1 MQSVAFHHPEVDRYC
16 VIVDR
21 DLSLARQC
29 PQDFEVLPLQELNL
43 PDGDEF
49 LFQYTILELNT
60 AVKPWAL
67 HTLMQRGYEKVV
79 YIDPDI
85 SLYAPMHEVMQA
97 LSGSVEL
104 VLTPHLLAPMTDKA
118 QDQFVPTELDIRR
131 AGTYNLGFCAFK
143 NTPAMQELL
152 VWWQSKLH
160 RHCVNETDKGIFVD
174 QSWMDL
180 VPGMFANVFVLRH
193 PGYNLA
199 YWNMAQRPLAKT
211 DELGQGS
218 STTSFTVLGQPLV
231 FAHFSGLDPQQ
242 PQKVS
247 KHQNRF
253 NFGNIN
259 PALKN
264 LIDDY
269 CQRVVANNI
278 AHYKEQPYGFAKF
291 DDGTPIADSS
301 RSYFRTSNRL
311 RGLALGKPFA
321 AKSLLEKSISEPFY
335 QNDPR
340 LVHIYAYF
348 LGRLPDE
355 SAIFQFETNKHK
367 FGWAQVTAMRVARS
381 PEARLRKAWFARCI
395 AWFTGLQHSMRT
407 DTWQLVAK
415 DNVPQLSAAFQR
427 RMQFAPSKPT
437 PFMGLYAPEA
447 SSSADGLWVGPEL
460 HLPMCSAAQGRVQIK
475 GSVDLDL
482 LLHCHSLGRGVLQ
495 ESFKICVKGGQNFE
509 HTTLI
514 ENSGPFNIEFLAPQ
528 HIFEG
533 DHWRIDASAFVVP
546 QHVGL
551 NDDTRQL
558 SWRVS
563 VIAIDHTVLLD
574 CSRNPATTPLQNLIT
589 PAGINLVGYLAAEL
603 GVGEAARS
611 FARACTAVGVPYS
624 AVDVGYQTNHLQRD
638 TSVLSQAVNQRF
650 AIDLM
655 YVNADQTAA
664 TAQYLQ
670 QQGKQSRYRIGYWH
684 WEQPQLPDSALR
696 AFEHVDEVWVPSTFV
711 QDAVAA
717 VSPVPVVKIPH
728 AISFV
733 PTPGVQRQSFGLP
746 DNQFL
751 VLVMYD
757 FNSYQYRKNPQ
768 AAIQA
773 FSQVAANRNDA
784 VLVVKTISGPSH
796 AQALQA
802 LKSSVAHMRNV
813 LFIDTFLTRQQTW
826 DLQSC
831 CDALI
836 SLHRAE
842 GFGLVPAEM
851 MFLGKPV
858 IATGWSANV
867 DFMTPDNSFLVKYEL
882 KPLAETLGVYPSG
895 PLWAEA
901 DVDHAAWCLE
911 RLLDDASLA
920 ARLGQTAKTDIQCQ
934 LNPETVGGLIRN
946 RLTLLGFW
954 NLQLKL

>member
-1 MQSVAFHHPEVDRYC
+1 MQSVALHHPEADRYC

-21 DLSLARQC
+21 DLSLAREC
-29 PQDFEVLPLQELNL
+29 PQDFAVLPLQELNL

-67 HTLMQRGYEKVV
+67 HTLMQRGYDKVV

-85 SLYAPMHEVMQA
+85 SLYAPMHEVMSA
-97 LSGSVEL
+97 LDNGSEL
-104 VLTPHLLAPMTDKA
+104 VLTPHLLAPMTDA
-118 QDQFVPTELDIRR
+118 LVPTELDIRR

-143 NTPAMQELL
+143 NTPAMQALL
-152 VWWQSKLH
+152 EWWQSKLH

-193 PGYNLA
+193 PGYNVA
-199 YWNMAQRPLAKT
+199 YWNMAQRPLA
-211 DELGQGS
+211 LQNNNY
-218 STTSFTVLGQPLV
+218 TVLGQPLV

-242 PQKVS
+242 PHKVS

-259 PALKN
+259 EALRS

-278 AHYKEQPYGFAKF
+278 AHYKQQPYGFAKF
-291 DDGTPIADSS
+291 DDGASISDGF
-301 RSYFRTSNRL
+301 RNYFRTSEKM

-321 AKSLLEKSISEPFY
+321 AKAYFENLLAAPLFQS
-335 QNDPR
+335 DPR

-355 SAIFQFETNKHK
+355 SATEQFEKNKHK
-367 FGWAQVTAMRVARS
+367 VGWAFVTSMRVARS
-381 PEARLRKAWFARCI
+381 PEARARKAWLARCI
-395 AWFTGLQHSMRT
+395 AWFTGLQNPMRV
-407 DTWQLVAK
+407 DMWHLVAEA
-415 DNVPQLSAAFQR
+415 NVSQLSAAFQR
-427 RMQFAPSKPT
+427 RMQWVPNKPT
-437 PFMGLYAPEA
+437 PFMGLHAAEA
-447 SSSADGLWVGPEL
+447 HSNTNGLWVGPEL
-460 HLPMCSAAQGRVQIK
+460 QMPPCSFTDGRVHIK
-475 GSVDLDL
+475 GSVDLAL
-482 LLHCHSLGRGVLQ
+482 LS
-495 ESFKICVKGGQNFE
+495 GGQGAGSLSGEFKLCVHGGVNFE
-509 HTTLI
+509 HTVSLQK
-514 ENSGPFNIEFLAPQ
+514 SGPFEIDFIAPAQ
-528 HIFEG
+528 LFKANH
-533 DHWRIDASAFVVP
+533 HWCISASAYVVP
-546 QHVGL
+546 QRLGL
-551 NDDTRQL
+551 NDDARQL
-558 SWRVS
+558 SWRVHS
-563 VIAIDHTVLLD
+563 IAVDSTVLLD
-574 CSRNPATTPLQNLIT
+574 CTRSPATPPIEELVP

-638 TSVLSQAVNQRF
+638 TSVLAQAVNDRF

-655 YVNADQTAA
+655 YVNADQTRA

-684 WEQPQLPDSALR
+684 WEQPQLPDSALQ

-711 QDAVAA
+711 QDAVMA

-728 AISFV
+728 AISFK
-733 PTPGVQRQSFGLP
+733 PTPGIQRQSFGLP
-746 DNQFL
+746 DSKFL

-768 AAIQA
+768 AALAA
-773 FSQVAANRNDA
+773 FGKVAANRQDA

-796 AQALQA
+796 AQALQT
-802 LKSSVAHMRNV
+802 LKDSVAHMTNV
-813 LFIDTFLTRQQTW
+813 VFIDAFLTRQQTW
-826 DLQSC
+826 DLQNC
-831 CDALI
+831 CDALV

-851 MFLGKPV
+851 MYLGKPV
-858 IATGWSANV
+858 IATGWSSNV
-867 DFMTPDNSFLVKYEL
+867 DFMTPDNSFLVKYDL
-882 KPLAETLGVYPSG
+882 KPLAEPLGVYPSG
-895 PLWAEA
+895 PVWAEA

-911 RLLDDASLA
+911 SLLNDASLA
-920 ARLGQTAKTDIQCQ
+920 QRMGQKAQIDIQRQ
-934 LNPETVGGLIRN
+934 LNPESVGALIRK

-954 NLQLKL
+954 NPSLKL